1 MNRLILIVLILSSC
15 SPIKRHSRLVRKY
28 PFVHTTDSVKLIDT
42 VKIRT
47 ESVRVDTVIGIQA
60 LNDGVVVS
68 KGNLNMTAQIIRDSF
83 YLDGE
88 CDTIVITK
96 IIERNVPVKYYET
109 KGFSWNIVGL
119 IWIISFFIF
128 LFFWFFE
135 KRK

>member
-96 IIERNVPVKYYET
+96 IIERNIPVKYYET
-109 KGFSWNIVGL
+109 KGFTWNIVGL
-119 IWIISFFIF
+119 IWLISFLVF

>member
-1 MNRLILIVLILSSC
+1 M
-15 SPIKRHSRLVRKY
+15 VRKY

-47 ESVRVDTVIGIQA
+47 KSVRIDTVIEIQA

-96 IIERNVPVKYYET
+96 IIERNIPVKYYET
-109 KGFSWNIVGL
+109 KGFTWNIVGL
-119 IWIISFFIF
+119 IWLISFLVF
-128 LFFWFFE
+128 LFFWIFQ

>member
-1 MNRLILIVLILSSC
+1 MKHLILILLILSSC

-96 IIERNVPVKYYET
+96 IIERNIPVKYYET
-109 KGFSWNIVGL
+109 KGFSWNIVVL
-119 IWIISFFIF
+119 IWLISFFIF
-128 LFFWFFE
+128 FVFWFFQN
-135 KRK
+135 RK